1 LKLTNEVKTGILVIL
16 GIALFV
22 FGFSY
27 LKSNDIFV
35 SDRTFYAVYSDVE
48 GVVNGTPVTVN
59 GLPVGSIQ
67 NISFYKRNQLLVK
80 FRVENDIQFSVN
92 SLAQIY
98 ETGLIGGKALAII
111 PANDKAT
118 NAISNDTLQS
128 SIAPGLTD
136 LVNKKITNL
145 QLKIESMVMSADS
158 VLFKINRV
166 FDDSTRNNLRKSVSS
181 FNTTISDLSET
192 SSMIKSIIQLNKN
205 NVDLTLSNFSQISKD
220 LSDVSSSLNDG
231 NLDITLS
238 NFKNSSD
245 NLSKILIDI
254 NQGDGTLS
262 KLIKN
267 DSLFNNLNDASK
279 SIDLLLEDIRLN
291 PNRYIHFSVF
301 GKKNKPYKFNEIN

>member
-1 LKLTNEVKTGILVIL
+1 LKINNEVKTGILVLL
-16 GIALFV
+16 GIGLFI

-35 SDRTFYAVYSDVE
+35 TDRTFYAVYSDVE

-67 NISFYKRNQLLVK
+67 KISFHNGNKLLVK
-80 FRVENDIQFSVN
+80 FRVENDIEFSIN

-111 PANDKAT
+111 PSNDKSRKAVT
-118 NAISNDTLQS
+118 SDTLKS

-145 QLKIESMVMSADS
+145 QVKIESMVMSADS

-166 FDDSTRNNLRKSVSS
+166 FDDSTRTNLRNSVSD
-181 FNTTISDLSET
+181 FNYTIAELKET
-192 SSMIKSIIQLNKN
+192 SSAINDIVKSNKSR
-205 NVDLTLSNFSQISKD
+205 VDLTIGNVSKISKD
-220 LSDVSSSLNDG
+220 LSNITSSLTNSD
-231 NLDITLS
+231 LDITLA
-238 NFKNSSD
+238 NFKKSSD
-245 NLSKILIDI
+245 NLSSILSNI
-254 NQGDGTLS
+254 NNGEGTIS
-262 KLIKN
+262 KLIVN
-267 DSLFNNLNDASK
+267 DSLFNNLNEASR

-291 PNRYIHFSVF
+291 PNRYIHFSLF
-301 GKKNKPYKFNEIN
+301 GKKNKPYKSE

>member
-1 LKLTNEVKTGILVIL
+1 LTNEVKTGILVIL

-301 GKKNKPYKFNEIN
+301 GKKNKPYKSN

>member
-1 LKLTNEVKTGILVIL
+1 MKINNEVKTGVLVLI
-16 GIALFV
+16 GIGLFI

-35 SDRTFYAVYSDVE
+35 TDRTFYAVYSDVD

-67 NISFYKRNQLLVK
+67 KISFHNGNKLLVK
-80 FRVENDIQFSVN
+80 FRVENDIEFSIN

-111 PANDKAT
+111 PSNDKSRKAVT
-118 NAISNDTLQS
+118 SDTLKS

-145 QLKIESMVMSADS
+145 QVKIESMVMSADS

-166 FDDSTRNNLRKSVSS
+166 FDDSTRTNLRNSVSD
-181 FNTTISDLSET
+181 FNYTIAELKET
-192 SSMIKSIIQLNKN
+192 SSAINDIVKSNKSR
-205 NVDLTLSNFSQISKD
+205 VDLTIENVSKISKD
-220 LSDVSSSLNDG
+220 LSNITTSLTNSD
-231 NLDITLS
+231 LDITLA
-238 NFKNSSD
+238 NFKKSSD
-245 NLSKILIDI
+245 DLSLILSNI
-254 NQGDGTLS
+254 NKGQGTIS
-262 KLIKN
+262 KLIVN
-267 DSLFNNLNDASK
+267 DSLFNNLNDASR

-291 PNRYIHFSVF
+291 PNRYIHFSLF
-301 GKKNKPYKFNEIN
+301 GKKNKPYKSE